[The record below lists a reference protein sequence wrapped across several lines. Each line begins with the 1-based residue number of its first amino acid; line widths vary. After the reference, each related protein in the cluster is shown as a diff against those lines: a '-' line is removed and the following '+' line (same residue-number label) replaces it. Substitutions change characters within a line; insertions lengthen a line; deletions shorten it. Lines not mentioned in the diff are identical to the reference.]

1 MSSEIPRISKII
13 NSNNYLL
20 NSYRLLT
27 RSKTIHFISIL
38 IEMMINI
45 FQEIEIFYRGYKR
58 DKNEKRFL
66 GFSFILFINNA
77 FDNLKAIIKLFIIII
92 YVILIDFLYIFFEK
106 KNFKIKHIRNMIII
120 NILDIFCFRTVM
132 LIFLNFFFTS
142 NRIIYN
148 WKYIRNYSHIFNCT

>member
-38 IEMMINI
+38 IETIINI
-45 FQEIEIFYRGYKR
+45 LQEIEIFHR
-58 DKNEKRFL
+58 DNKIENIEKILWRFNF
-66 GFSFILFINNA
+66 FSIINNA
-77 FDNLKAIIKLFIIII
+77 FDSLKTIISLFIIII
-92 YVILIDFLYIFFEK
+92 YVILIDFLYFFFEK
-106 KNFKIKHIRNMIII
+106 KNYKIKHIRNMIII

-132 LIFLNFFFTS
+132 LIFLNFFFYFQQ
-142 NRIIYN
+142 N
-148 WKYIRNYSHIFNCT
+148 HL